1 MLKIYSI
8 YPRSFIYRHFL
19 SLINDTSILNNF
31 THITKRKDECIP
43 SRNFISKKKN
53 PLSWPRFTITFRA
66 SSIFEIRN
74 TKREAEGC
82 TRKRGND
89 TFGFG
94 KFRSAQESFEQT
106 SYRWY
111 SMVQQRE
118 SARNFYKPVDR

>member
-31 THITKRKDECIP
+31 THTKTKRRKY
-43 SRNFISKKKN
+43 SFSKLYLKKKKN

-74 TKREAEGC
+74 TKGEAEGC

>member
-31 THITKRKDECIP
+31 THITKRKDESIP
-43 SRNFISKKKN
+43 SRNFISKKKNN

-74 TKREAEGC
+74 TKGEAEGVH
-82 TRKRGND
+82 TEARKRYIW
-89 TFGFG
+89 FWKIQKRAG
-94 KFRSAQESFEQT
+94 KFRT
-106 SYRWY
+106 NKL
-111 SMVQQRE
+111 SMVFDG
-118 SARNFYKPVDR
+118 SAARIGSQLLQTGG